1 MKSKYLRDIECEYSY
16 DDDEREER
24 FDKEREL
31 YGIASYDT
39 WNLDISFIEFIYISF
54 KMYDEIN
61 CIDTHFHKINVE
73 DEEWD
78 MQQAIDYIIEIS
90 KKYLIERKDDF
101 LHYEKISDKFYKVL
115 KAIMPHMW
123 W

>member
-1 MKSKYLRDIECEYSY
+1 MKSKYLRDINCEYSY
-16 DDDEREER
+16 DNDERKEQFEE
-24 FDKEREL
+24 EREL

-39 WNLDISFIEFIYISF
+39 WDLDISFIEFIYISF

-61 CIDTHFHKINVE
+61 CVDTHFYKINVE

-78 MQQAIDYIIEIS
+78 IQQAIDYIIEIS
-90 KKYLIERKDDF
+90 KKYLIERKNDF